1 MPYRFKYLLREKLLR
16 SRLNKAYGV
25 RLLVTMLFLTVMM
38 GRAERAEASLNLTQ
52 FDATD
57 AGHSELILKGTWGI
71 VPGEFLEPAPWSTLE
86 SSLRGAVK
94 VPGDWRGVVLSD
106 GDSLEAEGFGTLLTR
121 VAAPEMARIGLRL
134 NSGNRALRVLALNSA
149 GSVLGEMELGQV
161 GDSKESS
168 IPASWYADVMAFE
181 SEKSVQPLMLLI
193 HYSNFHTGRG
203 GLELAPALTTQSIA
217 EVHHQRSKV
226 GSAVVFGIFLIIG
239 LYHLV
244 ISFQQ
249 LKSRST
255 LYLAALSLVLAMR
268 EFVMSGYLNTGDHY
282 SVLHYQIQ
290 LTLEYLTMP
299 GVMVFGSLF
308 FQSMVPATWYGRFIL
323 RFTLPVGLLLLAFT
337 LMLGTEIF
345 TSYLL
350 LYQLYIVVCLVATAV
365 HFGIATLS
373 GNTLARWMAWGFA
386 VVALGVMND
395 IFVAQGVLS
404 TGYWSPATVVFFVGL
419 QAVLISRRFAFLQEQ
434 ETRLRQRLLMR
445 QTELAAEALKTA
457 EAERQASA
465 EALTKVKLFQEAA
478 HHLNNPLNHIL
489 GSKDILGQQANELKA
504 FFEHLIDSDD
514 VSEAECEA
522 FNHQVSQLLDPC
534 SRSLQT
540 IERAVQRASLTV
552 GLLRRLSGMDGTSH
566 TTTSLDEIWRFIE
579 ENSAHTPPELSEL
592 RAAEI
597 RAQPIAGDPFVLG
610 KALIWLLDW
619 IEAEESESS
628 MKVSVDSVSKSLVFH
643 GLDATM
649 FASASFQETQD
660 LINTLLKPYGCEST
674 VEGGELIVGLPFE
687 DT

>member
-1 MPYRFKYLLREKLLR
+1 
-16 SRLNKAYGV
+16 
-25 RLLVTMLFLTVMM
+25 MLFLTVMM

-94 VPGDWRGVVLSD
+94 VPGDWSGVALSE
-106 GDSLEAEGFGTLLTR
+106 GDSLESEGFGTLLTR

-181 SEKSVQPLMLLI
+181 SERTVQPLTLLI

-203 GLELAPALTTQSIA
+203 GLELAPAITTQSIA

-249 LKSRST
+249 LESRST

-268 EFVMSGYLNTGDHY
+268 EFVMSGYLNAGSHY
-282 SVLHYQIQ
+282 SVLGYQVQ

-308 FQSMVPATWYGRFIL
+308 FLSMVQTQWYERFVN
-323 RFTLPVGLLLLAFT
+323 RFTLPVGLLLSAFT
-337 LMLGTEIF
+337 LLMNTTLF
-345 TSYLL
+345 TDFLL
-350 LYQLYIVVCLVATAV
+350 VYQLYIVVCLVATFV
-365 HFGIATLS
+365 HFGITSLS
-373 GNTLARWMAWGFA
+373 GNVLARWMASGFV
-386 VVALGVMND
+386 VVAIGVVND
-395 IFVAQGVLS
+395 ILVAQGTLS

-419 QAVLISRRFAFLQEQ
+419 QAVLIARRFAFLQEQ

-489 GSKDILGQQANELKA
+489 GSKDILGKQTDELKA
-504 FFEHLIDSDD
+504 FLENLVDRNE
-514 VSEAECEA
+514 VSEDEYQSYHRE
-522 FNHQVSQLLDPC
+522 VTGLLTPC
-534 SRSLQT
+534 STSLQ
-540 IERAVQRASLTV
+540 IIDRAVQRAALTV

-579 ENSAHTPPELSEL
+579 ENSAHTPPALNEL
-592 RAAEI
+592 RGAEQ

-619 IEAEESESS
+619 IEAEELNAPLE
-628 MKVSVDSVSKSLVFH
+628 VSVDTISKSLDFH
-643 GLDATM
+643 ELDPEKL
-649 FASASFQETQD
+649 ASASFRETES

-674 VEGGELIVGLPFE
+674 IGGGKLKLSLPFQE
-687 DT
+687 LTE